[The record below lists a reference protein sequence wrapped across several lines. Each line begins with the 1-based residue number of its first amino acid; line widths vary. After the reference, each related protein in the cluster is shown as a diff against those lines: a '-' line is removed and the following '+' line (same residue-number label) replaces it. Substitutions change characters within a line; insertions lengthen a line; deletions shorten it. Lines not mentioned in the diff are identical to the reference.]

1 MSSGDLK
8 LDAQLKAVTVPCGL
22 LDRLLALPYA
32 DDAGLDEA
40 ALAVALPEGLLQRL
54 ADIPLVDDDGLDEA
68 LRDVPVPFELETSF
82 RRHGRRAGGRGKSRP
97 MDRALRISRIA
108 LAMSLIIAV
117 TLSMG
122 SAFLMSWLLN
132 QAGTNRSGTTVAKK
146 QDPAPQMGAPLE
158 TSLGSI
164 ADDDAGSAGLDTNK
178 KEALTNDGITN
189 ARREIELAPL
199 ESAAD
204 RAARAELVF
213 GTMPAGADPLALAT
227 AEHEL
232 GIHADWDN
240 LPELPWRPTGL
251 APHGLDW
258 PLAPGSN
265 RKLLIEK
272 GFHPFVV
279 PQAGSVLQ
287 TCAVPL
293 AVDPSSYEL
302 TLRYLER
309 NELPPADRVRSE
321 DFLAAMDYGYPKPPS
336 RGLGLTVAGGPSP
349 ISDETYSLLQVG
361 VQAWQGDVKKHA
373 PLHLVLL
380 VDTST
385 SMRWGSRI
393 EIVRRALA
401 GLPELLGP
409 DDRISLV
416 TFNQGAH
423 VLVEDLGREAMS
435 QFRAAADSL
444 AAEGATNFTG
454 GLIEAFSVARES
466 LGSSRPAVRMALL
479 TDGLLDLDPATADKV
494 QKQFSEASHEKI
506 RLDVIDLGQQQQDAD
521 LQLAAMSKAGQGRVH
536 RATSVDQVRSALREI
551 VTGRPQLVARA
562 ARLHIT
568 FNPKA
573 VLEYRIIGHES
584 GDWAG
589 MLPGT
594 VEADFQEGQAAT
606 GLFELRCA
614 PNGPPDVAKVE
625 LTWYV
630 PEGERT
636 LAGNSMQKSVT
647 VVRRQQ
653 FAVEM
658 ASTAPWLQ
666 QAAVAAYTA
675 EVLRRSPFIFLR
687 HPDVKLPKA
696 LQHAYELAANVD
708 SRVAQNPSYQE
719 LVEMIRQEMK
729 AHPPRREKQL

>member
-1 MSSGDLK
+1 MSSGDFK
-8 LDAQLKAVTVPCGL
+8 LDAQLKAVTVPSGL
-22 LDRLLALPYA
+22 LERLLALPHA
-32 DDAGLDEA
+32 DDGGLDEA
-40 ALAVALPEGLLQRL
+40 VREVELPEGLLQRL
-54 ADIPLVDDDGLDEA
+54 AAIPLGDDEGLDEA
-68 LRDVPVPFELETSF
+68 LRDVPVPYELETFF
-82 RRHGRRAGGRGKSRP
+82 RRHGRRAGVRGKDRP

-132 QAGTNRSGTTVAKK
+132 QAGRNGSGTSIAKK
-146 QDPAPQMGAPLE
+146 QDPAPQMAAPLE
-158 TSLGSI
+158 ASLGSI
-164 ADDDAGSAGLDTNK
+164 ADDDADKPPEGGTTS
-178 KEALTNDGITN
+178 
-189 ARREIELAPL
+189 ARREIDLAPL
-199 ESAAD
+199 DSAAE
-204 RAARAELVF
+204 RAAREELAL

-227 AEHEL
+227 EHEL

-240 LPELPWRPTGL
+240 LPELPWRPTRL

-258 PLAPGSN
+258 PLAPGAN
-265 RKLLIEK
+265 RPHLIK
-272 GFHPFVV
+272 YGFHPFVV
-279 PQAGSVLQ
+279 PAAGSVLQ
-287 TCAVPL
+287 SCAVPL
-293 AVDPSSYEL
+293 AVEPSSYEL
-302 TLRYLER
+302 TRRYLER
-309 NELPPADRVRSE
+309 NELPPADRVRTE
-321 DFLAAMDYGYPKPPS
+321 DFLAAMDYGFPKPPN

-349 ISDETYSLLQVG
+349 ISDDIYSLLQLG
-361 VQAWQGDVKKHA
+361 VQAWQGDATKHA

-385 SMRWGSRI
+385 SMRWGSRMD
-393 EIVRRALA
+393 IVRRALA

-409 DDRISLV
+409 EDRVSLV

-454 GLIEAFSVARES
+454 GLLETFSVARES
-466 LGSSRPAVRMALL
+466 LGRNGPAVRMVLL
-479 TDGLLDLDPATADKV
+479 TDGLLDLDPATAEKV
-494 QKQFSEASHEKI
+494 QKQLSDAAREKI
-506 RLDVIDLGQQQQDAD
+506 HLDVIDLGQQQKDAD
-521 LQLAAMSKAGQGRVH
+521 PQLAAMSKAGQGGIH
-536 RATSVDQVRSALREI
+536 RATSAEQICWSLREI

-562 ARLHIT
+562 ARLRVT

-594 VEADFQEGQAAT
+594 VEADFKEGQAAT
-606 GLFELRCA
+606 GLFELRLV
-614 PNGPPDVAKVE
+614 PNGPSEVAKVE

-630 PEGERT
+630 PDGERT
-636 LAGNSMQKSVT
+636 LAGNSMHKSLT

-653 FAVEM
+653 FAPEM
-658 ASTAPWLQ
+658 TKSATWLQ

-675 EVLRRSPFIFLR
+675 EVLRHSPFIFLR

-696 LQHAYELAANVD
+696 LQYAHELAADVD
-708 SRVAQNPSYQE
+708 SQVAQRPSYQE

-729 AHPPRREKQL
+729 AHPARRSVKD